1 MGLGNGNPKS
11 GDKGSNF
18 NYELKV
24 LQGLQCTCDQLKIID
39 GNTDDV
45 EFILTSILTTLQAST
60 EYEAKFTVDTCN
72 GDTVYLEVRVWN
84 PDTSTW
90 GPITY
95 YLPGSTTPVIPP
107 GAATPGCLV
116 YADPSAVLALILGA
130 IQASNVILTDIETSV
145 ELIDNCVGTDGATA
159 PANSFVIAGVTAG
172 GIQQTVEVNA
182 SGHVNISDGGGSITV
197 DGTVN
202 IGTIPEIEIKNDAGN
217 PVPISDAGGSLTV
230 DGTVS
235 VGNAAGAAAV
245 NIQDGGNSIT
255 VDGTVAVSSL
265 PSVTIGAL
273 PNEGQQT
280 MANSISVALASDQ
293 VGVQRTPTFLRPA
306 GLSGTIAAGRY
317 SMSFAN
323 VGTIDATV
331 GGITL
336 KPNESISFD
345 AGAIN
350 NTLGAVS
357 YNATGAGG
365 ELLIISLV

>member
-1 MGLGNGNPKS
+1 MSLGNGNPKE

-39 GNTDDV
+39 GNTDDI
-45 EFILTSILTTLQAST
+45 EFILSSILTTLQAST

-145 ELIDNCVGTDGATA
+145 ELIDNCVGTDGAAA

-172 GIQQTVEVNA
+172 GVQQTVEVNA
-182 SGHVNISDGGGSITV
+182 SGHVHIADGGG
-197 DGTVN
+197 
-202 IGTIPEIEIKNDAGN
+202 
-217 PVPISDAGGSLTV
+217 
-230 DGTVS
+230 
-235 VGNAAGAAAV
+235 
-245 NIQDGGNSIT
+245 SIT

-265 PSVTIGAL
+265 PSVAISSL

-306 GLSGTIAAGRY
+306 GLSGTIPAGRY

-323 VGTIDATV
+323 VGTINATV

-336 KPNESISFD
+336 KPGETMNFD

-350 NTLGAVS
+350 NTLGSVA

>member
-1 MGLGNGNPKS
+1 MSLGNGNPKS

-24 LQGLQCTCDQLKIID
+24 LQGLQCTCDQLKNID
-39 GNTDDV
+39 ANTDDV

-60 EYEAKFTVDTCN
+60 EYEAKFVVDTCN
-72 GDTVYLEVRVWN
+72 SDTVYLEVRVWN

-172 GIQQTVEVNA
+172 GVQQTVEVNA
-182 SGHVNISDGGGSITV
+182 SGHVHIADGGGSITV
-197 DGTVN
+197 DG
-202 IGTIPEIEIKNDAGN
+202 GT
-217 PVPISDAGGSLTV
+217 
-230 DGTVS
+230 
-235 VGNAAGAAAV
+235 
-245 NIQDGGNSIT
+245 
-255 VDGTVAVSSL
+255 
-265 PSVTIGAL
+265 
-273 PNEGQQT
+273 
-280 MANSISVALASDQ
+280 
-293 VGVQRTPTFLRPA
+293 GVQRTPTFLRPA
-306 GLSGTIAAGRY
+306 GLSGTIPAGRY
-317 SMSFAN
+317 SISFAS
-323 VGTIDATV
+323 VGTADATV

-336 KPNESISFD
+336 KPGETMNFD

-350 NTLGAVS
+350 NTLAAIAYSTTTAGA
-357 YNATGAGG
+357 
-365 ELLIISLV
+365 ELLIISLI

>member
-1 MGLGNGNPKS
+1 MGLGNGNPKE

-39 GNTDDV
+39 GNTDDI

-60 EYEAKFTVDTCN
+60 EYEAKFVVDTCN
-72 GDTVYLEVRVWN
+72 SDTVYLEVRIWN

-172 GIQQTVEVNA
+172 GVQQTVEVNA

-197 DGTVN
+197 DGTV
-202 IGTIPEIEIKNDAGN
+202 A
-217 PVPISDAGGSLTV
+217 ISS
-230 DGTVS
+230 
-235 VGNAAGAAAV
+235 
-245 NIQDGGNSIT
+245 
-255 VDGTVAVSSL
+255 
-265 PSVTIGAL
+265 L

-293 VGVQRTPTFLRPA
+293 AGVQRTPTFLRPT
-306 GLSGTIAAGRY
+306 GTSGTIAAGQY
-317 SMSFAN
+317 SVSFAS
-323 VGTIDATV
+323 VGTANATV

-336 KPNESISFD
+336 KPGESISFD

-350 NTLGAVS
+350 NTLAAITYSTTTAGA
-357 YNATGAGG
+357 
-365 ELLIISLV
+365 ELLIISIS

>member
-1 MGLGNGNPKS
+1 MSLGNGNPKE

-24 LQGLQCTCDQLKIID
+24 LQGLQCTCDQLKNID
-39 GNTDDV
+39 ANTDDV

-60 EYEAKFTVDTCN
+60 EYEAKFVVDTCN
-72 GDTVYLEVRVWN
+72 SDTVYLEVRIWN

-90 GPITY
+90 GPVTY

-145 ELIDNCVGTDGATA
+145 ELIDNCVGTDGAAA
-159 PANSFVIAGVTAG
+159 PANSFVVAGVTAG
-172 GIQQTVEVNA
+172 GVQHTVEVNG
-182 SGHVNISDGGGSITV
+182 SGHVHIADGGG
-197 DGTVN
+197 
-202 IGTIPEIEIKNDAGN
+202 
-217 PVPISDAGGSLTV
+217 
-230 DGTVS
+230 
-235 VGNAAGAAAV
+235 
-245 NIQDGGNSIT
+245 SIT

-265 PSVTIGAL
+265 PSVAISSL

-306 GLSGTIAAGRY
+306 GLSGTIPAGRY

-323 VGTIDATV
+323 VGTINATV

-336 KPNESISFD
+336 KPGETMNFD

-350 NTLGAVS
+350 NTLGSVS

>member
-1 MGLGNGNPKS
+1 MSLGNGNPKS

-24 LQGLQCTCDQLKIID
+24 LQGLQCTCDQLKNID
-39 GNTDDV
+39 ANTDDV

-60 EYEAKFTVDTCN
+60 EYEAKFVVDTCN
-72 GDTVYLEVRVWN
+72 SDTVYLEVRVWN

-90 GPITY
+90 GPVTY

-130 IQASNVILTDIETSV
+130 IETGNETLIRIQDSV

-172 GIQQTVEVNA
+172 GVQQTVEVNA

-197 DGTVN
+197 DGTV
-202 IGTIPEIEIKNDAGN
+202 
-217 PVPISDAGGSLTV
+217 
-230 DGTVS
+230 
-235 VGNAAGAAAV
+235 
-245 NIQDGGNSIT
+245 
-255 VDGTVAVSSL
+255 AVSS
-265 PSVTIGAL
+265 L

-293 VGVQRTPTFLRPA
+293 VGVQRTPTFLRPT
-306 GLSGTIAAGRY
+306 GTSGTITAGKY
-317 SMSFAN
+317 SVSFAS
-323 VGTIDATV
+323 VGTANATV

-336 KPNESISFD
+336 KPGESISFD

-350 NTLGAVS
+350 NTLAAITYSTTTLGA
-357 YNATGAGG
+357 
-365 ELLIISLV
+365 ELIIISIV

>member
-1 MGLGNGNPKS
+1 MSLGNGNKKE

-45 EFILTSILTTLQAST
+45 EFLLSSILTTLQAST
-60 EYEAKFTVDTCN
+60 EYEAKFVVDTCDH
-72 GDTVYLEVRVWN
+72 DTVYLEVRVWN

-107 GAATPGCLV
+107 GAATPGCLI
-116 YADPSAVLALILGA
+116 YTDPSGVLALILGA
-130 IQASNVILTDIETSV
+130 IETGNETLVRIKDSV

-172 GIQQTVEVNA
+172 GVQQTVEVNA

-197 DGTVN
+197 DGTV
-202 IGTIPEIEIKNDAGN
+202 
-217 PVPISDAGGSLTV
+217 
-230 DGTVS
+230 
-235 VGNAAGAAAV
+235 
-245 NIQDGGNSIT
+245 
-255 VDGTVAVSSL
+255 AVSSL
-265 PSVTIGAL
+265 PSVAISSL

-293 VGVQRTPTFLRPA
+293 AGVQRTPTFLRPT
-306 GLSGTIAAGRY
+306 GTSGTIAAGQY
-317 SMSFAN
+317 SVSFAS
-323 VGTIDATV
+323 VGTADATV

-336 KPNESISFD
+336 KPGESISFD

-350 NTLGAVS
+350 NTLAAITYSTTTAGA
-357 YNATGAGG
+357 
-365 ELLIISLV
+365 ELIIISIS

>member
-1 MGLGNGNPKS
+1 MSLGNGNPKS

-39 GNTDDV
+39 GNTDDI
-45 EFILTSILTTLQAST
+45 EFILSSILTTLQAST
-60 EYEAKFTVDTCN
+60 EYEAKFVVDTCN
-72 GDTVYLEVRVWN
+72 SDTVYLEVRVWN

-90 GPITY
+90 GPVTY

-130 IQASNVILTDIETSV
+130 IETGNETLIRIQDSV

-172 GIQQTVEVNA
+172 GVQQTVEVNA
-182 SGHVNISDGGGSITV
+182 SGHVNIADGGGSITV
-197 DGTVN
+197 DGTV
-202 IGTIPEIEIKNDAGN
+202 
-217 PVPISDAGGSLTV
+217 
-230 DGTVS
+230 
-235 VGNAAGAAAV
+235 
-245 NIQDGGNSIT
+245 
-255 VDGTVAVSSL
+255 AVSS
-265 PSVTIGAL
+265 L

-293 VGVQRTPTFLRPA
+293 VGVQRTPTFLRPT
-306 GLSGTIAAGRY
+306 GTSGTITAGKY
-317 SMSFAN
+317 SVSFAS
-323 VGTIDATV
+323 VGTANATV

-336 KPNESISFD
+336 KPGESISFD

-350 NTLGAVS
+350 NTLAAITYSTTTLGA
-357 YNATGAGG
+357 
-365 ELLIISLV
+365 ELIIISIV

>member
-1 MGLGNGNPKS
+1 MSLGNGNPKE

-24 LQGLQCTCDQLKIID
+24 LQGLQCTCDQLKNID
-39 GNTDDV
+39 ANTDDV
-45 EFILTSILTTLQAST
+45 EFILTSILTTLQDST
-60 EYEAKFTVDTCN
+60 EYEAKFVVDTCN
-72 GDTVYLEVRVWN
+72 SDTVYLEVRVWN

-90 GPITY
+90 GPVTY

-172 GIQQTVEVNA
+172 GVQQTIEVNA
-182 SGHVNISDGGGSITV
+182 SGHVNIADGGG
-197 DGTVN
+197 
-202 IGTIPEIEIKNDAGN
+202 
-217 PVPISDAGGSLTV
+217 
-230 DGTVS
+230 
-235 VGNAAGAAAV
+235 
-245 NIQDGGNSIT
+245 SIT

-265 PSVTIGAL
+265 PSVAISSL

-293 VGVQRTPTFLRPA
+293 AGVQRTPTFLRPA
-306 GLSGTIAAGRY
+306 GTSGTIPAGRY

-323 VGTIDATV
+323 VGTINATV

-365 ELLIISLV
+365 ELLIISIV

>member
-1 MGLGNGNPKS
+1 MGLGNGNPKE

-39 GNTDDV
+39 GNTDDI
-45 EFILTSILTTLQAST
+45 EFILSSILTTLQAST

-172 GIQQTVEVNA
+172 GVQQTVEVNA

-197 DGTVN
+197 DGLFFQA
-202 IGTIPEIEIKNDAGN
+202 IQ
-217 PVPISDAGGSLTV
+217 PV
-230 DGTVS
+230 
-235 VGNAAGAAAV
+235 
-245 NIQDGGNSIT
+245 
-255 VDGTVAVSSL
+255 
-265 PSVTIGAL
+265 
-273 PNEGQQT
+273 
-280 MANSISVALASDQ
+280 DQ
-293 VGVQRTPTFLRPA
+293 VEKTGVSGYTAAITGVAATDVIIAPGV
-306 GLSGTIAAGRY
+306 GLFTYVTQILVTNS
-317 SMSFAN
+317 
-323 VGTIDATV
+323 DATV
-331 GGITL
+331 GTLVTIQTSSGIGL
-336 KPNESISFD
+336 YAGYAAPAGGGFSVSFPV
-345 AGAIN
+345 AIKMPIDDEKLQAIC
-350 NTLGAVS
+350 TT
-357 YNATGAGG
+357 TGANVYVSASGY
-365 ELLIISLV
+365 IAP

>member
-1 MGLGNGNPKS
+1 MSLGNGNKKE

-24 LQGLQCTCDQLKIID
+24 LQGLQCTCDQLKNID
-39 GNTDDV
+39 ANTDDV
-45 EFILTSILTTLQAST
+45 EFILSSILTTLQAST

-95 YLPGSTTPVIPP
+95 YLPGSTTPVVPP

-130 IQASNVILTDIETSV
+130 IEAGNETLTKIQTSV

-197 DGTVN
+197 DG
-202 IGTIPEIEIKNDAGN
+202 GT
-217 PVPISDAGGSLTV
+217 
-230 DGTVS
+230 
-235 VGNAAGAAAV
+235 
-245 NIQDGGNSIT
+245 
-255 VDGTVAVSSL
+255 
-265 PSVTIGAL
+265 
-273 PNEGQQT
+273 
-280 MANSISVALASDQ
+280 
-293 VGVQRTPTFLRPA
+293 GVQRTPSFLRPS
-306 GLSGTIAAGRY
+306 GTSGTITAGKY
-317 SMSFAN
+317 SASFAS
-323 VGTIDATV
+323 VGTANATV
-331 GGITL
+331 GGITP
-336 KPNESISFD
+336 KPGESLNFD

-350 NTLGAVS
+350 NTLAAITYSTTTAGA
-357 YNATGAGG
+357 
-365 ELLIISLV
+365 ELIIITLA